1 MKTAI
6 KLVLI
11 YFVMQILAA
20 LLVMPF
26 AMLYSYAVSGTID
39 AASVIA
45 LAPSM
50 LLGFV
55 GMGGYLWKKGY
66 LKDDGRIWSPVS
78 VAYLGWSII
87 IGLSTI
93 FLIDFVMSR
102 LSFLPDW
109 MGATFDVLQSGWLG
123 IICISVL
130 GPVLEEMLFRGA
142 ITKVLLQRYSP
153 VKAIILSALVFGI
166 FHINP
171 AQVAGAILSGGLFA
185 WLYYKTGSLVPGIL
199 IHILNNS
206 LSVFLSLH
214 YPDVKYTS
222 DLLGEPAY
230 WCCLAVAAVLF
241 GYYFIVGVK
250 AGVEAGIDGNA
261 SEASQKKL
269 MNMKY
274 ISLLPEHLSGLGDNG
289 LFQDSIYNERSGE
302 YVPVSFNSMM
312 VSVDTESTT
321 LEQTAFTLLN
331 FLHIVICV
339 WSIVLFVRLVISIN
353 RSDIF
358 NWKNVHRLRLLGAA
372 LIISFCTALL
382 PAYLTFRSVGNVFS
396 VHGYELHL
404 SDTVNTTTLVLGIS
418 TLIVAEVFAIGLKM
432 KEEQDLTI

>member
-1 MKTAI
+1 M
-6 KLVLI
+6 
-11 YFVMQILAA
+11 
-20 LLVMPF
+20 
-26 AMLYSYAVSGTID
+26 
-39 AASVIA
+39 
-45 LAPSM
+45 
-50 LLGFV
+50 
-55 GMGGYLWKKGY
+55 
-66 LKDDGRIWSPVS
+66 SPVS

-241 GYYFIVGVK
+241 AVSCKV
-250 AGVEAGIDGNA
+250 
-261 SEASQKKL
+261 
-269 MNMKY
+269 MNSY
-274 ISLLPEHLSGLGDNG
+274 
-289 LFQDSIYNERSGE
+289 R
-302 YVPVSFNSMM
+302 
-312 VSVDTESTT
+312 
-321 LEQTAFTLLN
+321 
-331 FLHIVICV
+331 
-339 WSIVLFVRLVISIN
+339 
-353 RSDIF
+353 
-358 NWKNVHRLRLLGAA
+358 
-372 LIISFCTALL
+372 L
-382 PAYLTFRSVGNVFS
+382 PATDTTFK
-396 VHGYELHL
+396 
-404 SDTVNTTTLVLGIS
+404 I
-418 TLIVAEVFAIGLKM
+418 
-432 KEEQDLTI
+432 